1 MIDLQSESKQLDY
14 FSAVFRASLDESE
27 RQFSFKD
34 LKKESMLL
42 KEEKIE
48 NSYEYE
54 QDKLIVSLYPNDILI
69 THKWQKVSLIKN
81 MNPGNI

>member
-14 FSAVFRASLDESE
+14 FSAVFRANLDESNS
-27 RQFSFKD
+27 QFSFMD
-34 LKKESMLL
+34 LKSESMLL

-69 THKWQKVSLIKN
+69 THKW
-81 MNPGNI
+81 